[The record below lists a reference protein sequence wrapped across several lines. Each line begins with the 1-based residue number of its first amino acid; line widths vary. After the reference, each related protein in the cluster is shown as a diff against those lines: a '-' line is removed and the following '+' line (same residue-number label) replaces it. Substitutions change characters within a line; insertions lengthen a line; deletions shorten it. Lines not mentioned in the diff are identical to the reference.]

1 MSQTSQTTLWLWF
14 CYTVSVSF
22 NLYCL
27 KFALKLNSLA
37 FLHCES
43 LSFTWEH
50 SQPSHVRQ
58 AKSLSLLLSLFASGA
73 LKHPSWLTAER
84 PWRLLSFYVF
94 YRVQSNWIDSYRFT
108 HFIRLTLSATLFP
121 CVLSADAAAP
131 PSVQPSP
138 ASAAVAHQTSR
149 CSLKSCQ

>member
-1 MSQTSQTTLWLWF
+1 MSKTSQTTLWLWF
-14 CYTVSVSF
+14 RYTVSVAF
-22 NLYCL
+22 NLYRL

-37 FLHCES
+37 SLHCES

-50 SQPSHVRQ
+50 SQPSRVRQ
-58 AKSLSLLLSLFASGA
+58 AKFLALSLSLFASGA
-73 LKHPSWLTAER
+73 LKRPSRPTAER

-94 YRVQSNWIDSYRFT
+94 YRLQSNWIDSYRFS

-138 ASAAVAHQTSR
+138 ASAVVAHQTSR